1 MRTKIEG
8 NYAVTLKGI
17 IVACFP
23 GIFDEQRG
31 GGGQGEF
38 ISPPNST
45 QQLGCIR
52 CIVTLTFVKI
62 ILHPGACII
71 EGIPISFDK

>member
-17 IVACFP
+17 IVAFQ
-23 GIFDEQRG
+23 ESLMSNG

-38 ISPPNST
+38 ISPPNLT

-52 CIVTLTFVKI
+52 LYCYTDFCQNYIPV
-62 ILHPGACII
+62 HPGACII
-71 EGIPISFDK
+71 EGIPISVDK